1 MAIEERASTHIYHQ
15 KRMFSKDELSSL
27 ESRCVHEEPA
37 YCSAACPLKL
47 DARALVSAV
56 AAGDFSGAMTLYKK
70 AAVLPHILASGC
82 EAPCRE
88 KCRMGQVGESI
99 DIPAIERAAARFGGD
114 SGGRRFF
121 QYKKK
126 KTAVI
131 FGSGLFAAFYMAEI
145 ARKAYPLTVYSQFDS
160 PVAFLADAAPFTDEE
175 GISADAGTLADA
187 GICFIK
193 AANLTPEFIKAESSG
208 FDLICVSP
216 ALFSQL
222 GGELDSAVMLSRE
235 SNIISAPPENG
246 VLSAAFAARKAALTA
261 DRLAQGLSPDSTRGA
276 EGSVDTKLYTNMT
289 GVKGSRSVAAADGL
303 YSREEAVQE
312 AKRCIQCR
320 CDECI
325 KGCAYLR
332 HYNKYP
338 KKLTREI
345 YNNVSIIMG
354 DHMMNK
360 PINACSL
367 CSQCS
372 VTCPNGYDMGEICR
386 QARQN
391 MVSTDK
397 MPLAPHEFA
406 LNDMEFSNG
415 EAFLCRSQPG
425 FDKCR
430 YVFFPGCQAAAIAPD
445 TVEAAYRDLAER
457 LEGGVG
463 LLLGCCGAIADWAGR
478 ESMYQD
484 TVKMLDSCLDG
495 MGSPTVIAGC
505 PTCKKTLAGHSGINV
520 IGIWD
525 ALEDIGLPAGAGG
538 LNTKAVMHD
547 SCGARGDPATQKAV
561 RRLAEKLGCRIVE
574 GEYSGDHAPCC
585 GYGGLV
591 MYSNPEVAHEMA
603 GSCLE
608 TSGAPYL
615 SYCMACRDRLARE
628 GRESRHILE
637 LVYGGGAGSPPDIS
651 EKRYNRLSL
660 KKRLLE
666 DFWGEKMPED
676 NCGFKVGFTPEALA
690 AMDDRMILK
699 SDVIHALSHMR
710 ESGELIF
717 DEDSGL
723 FITRLRDGNVTFWV
737 KYTEKSDGYVVHS
750 AYSHRMN
757 VVTR

>member
-27 ESRCVHEEPA
+27 ENRCVHEEPA

-47 DARALVSAV
+47 DARAMVSAV

-114 SGGRRFF
+114 SVGRRFF

-131 FGSGLFAAFYMAEI
+131 FGGGLFAAFYMAEI

-160 PVAFLADAAPFTDEE
+160 PVDFLADAAPFTDEE
-175 GISADAGTLADA
+175 GISGDAGTLADA

-193 AANLTPEFIKAESSG
+193 TAKLTPEFIKAESSG

-222 GGELDSAVMLSRE
+222 GEELDSAVMLGRE
-235 SNIISAPPENG
+235 SDIISAPPENG

-261 DRLAQGLSPDSTRGA
+261 DRLAQGLSSDSTRGA
-276 EGSVDTKLYTNMT
+276 EGAVDTKLYTNMT
-289 GVKGSRSVAAADGL
+289 GVKGSPSVAAAGGL
-303 YSREEAVQE
+303 YSREEAAQE

-397 MPLAPHEFA
+397 MTLAPHEFA

-430 YVFFPGCQAAAIAPD
+430 YMFFPGCQAAAIAPD

-478 ESMYQD
+478 ESMYQE
-484 TVKMLDSCLDG
+484 TVKMLDSCLHG

-547 SCGARGDPATQKAV
+547 SCGARGDQATQKAV

-574 GEYSGDHAPCC
+574 GEYSGDRAPCC

-591 MYSNPEVAHEMA
+591 MYANPEVAHEMA

-637 LVYGGGAGSPPDIS
+637 LVYGGGAGVPPDIS

-666 DFWGEKMPED
+666 DIWGEKMPED
-676 NCGFKVGFTPEALA
+676 NCGFTVDFTPEALA

-699 SDVIHALSHMR
+699 SDVIHALNHMR